1 MSCPS
6 NTTLYIGVTNDMAR
20 RLQEHKSDTISGFTQ
35 KYNCIKLV
43 YYETYSDINQA
54 IEREKKLKKWRRE
67 KKDCLIN
74 TMNPELKDLGED
86 FSTPFGRSK

>member
-54 IEREKKLKKWRRE
+54 IELSNQYHESGIK
-67 KKDCLIN
+67 
-74 TMNPELKDLGED
+74 G
-86 FSTPFGRSK
+86 FG